1 MRRRLR
7 GTPGMW
13 MQAGMLTEP
22 EELSPVC
29 AAVLADRYLAPGETT
44 PEQVFRRVAHAL
56 AAAEAPDRR
65 THFAR
70 LFYVNMLHGAIGAE
84 RIMANAGVD
93 RQATMVNCF
102 VHPIVGPGA
111 QVAGAADID
120 RALKQAQVTLRMG
133 GGVGYDFSAVAPMDA
148 LQTGEDGGTGSV
160 CEVIERFDHTCA
172 ALALA
177 NTRGGAQMAVLRCN
191 HPDLAAFVAAKR
203 GRKRWTTFNVSVAVT
218 DAFMQAV
225 ADDAQWRL
233 QHRAEPSAQR
243 RAAGAHLLDNGHWC
257 YATVPARQLWD
268 MLVEAAHHSA
278 EPGLLFIDT
287 INSANDLAEL
297 ETIAATNPCGEQPL
311 PAWGSCVLGPIN
323 LSRWIQHPFGV
334 GGQPMFDFVSFGRAV
349 HIQVRM
355 LDNAID
361 ITRWPLIEHMR
372 EAHAK
377 RRIGV
382 GVTGLADALTMM
394 GLPYQAPEARNLAV
408 QIGRCLRDNAYA
420 ASAALAQERSPYPLF
435 RAERSLAPGH
445 FVATLPGAVRETI
458 ARHGLRNSHL
468 LSLAPT
474 GSVSLA
480 FGGNCSS
487 GIEPA
492 FDWAYQRRVRIH
504 HGQPQLYRIENHAYR
519 CFQAMHGEHAVLPSY
534 FVTANQVDG
543 DDHLKMVAAL
553 QPFIDA
559 SISKTIL
566 ISGGVSPAQVG
577 ALLFRAWQLRLKGI
591 TIFRPD
597 PASDEVLSVLPA
609 ADGRPVCF
617 C

>member
-1 MRRRLR
+1 
-7 GTPGMW
+7 
-13 MQAGMLTEP
+13 
-22 EELSPVC
+22 
-29 AAVLADRYLAPGETT
+29 
-44 PEQVFRRVAHAL
+44 
-56 AAAEAPDRR
+56 
-65 THFAR
+65 
-70 LFYVNMLHGAIGAE
+70 
-84 RIMANAGVD
+84 
-93 RQATMVNCF
+93 
-102 VHPIVGPGA
+102 
-111 QVAGAADID
+111 
-120 RALKQAQVTLRMG
+120 
-133 GGVGYDFSAVAPMDA
+133 
-148 LQTGEDGGTGSV
+148 
-160 CEVIERFDHTCA
+160 
-172 ALALA
+172 
-177 NTRGGAQMAVLRCN
+177 
-191 HPDLAAFVAAKR
+191 
-203 GRKRWTTFNVSVAVT
+203 
-218 DAFMQAV
+218 
-225 ADDAQWRL
+225 
-233 QHRAEPSAQR
+233 
-243 RAAGAHLLDNGHWC
+243 
-257 YATVPARQLWD
+257 
-268 MLVEAAHHSA
+268 
-278 EPGLLFIDT
+278 
-287 INSANDLAEL
+287 
-297 ETIAATNPCGEQPL
+297 
-311 PAWGSCVLGPIN
+311 
-323 LSRWIQHPFGV
+323 
-334 GGQPMFDFVSFGRAV
+334 
-349 HIQVRM
+349 M

-577 ALLFRAWQLRLKGI
+577 ALLFERGNCGSKASRSSGRIPHRMRCFPCCRLPMAGRYASAECATPLFANAFHDCSPATFLPPPEMGFHTRA
-591 TIFRPD
+591 
-597 PASDEVLSVLPA
+597 EVEHLPSEI
-609 ADGRPVCF
+609 V
-617 C
+617 

>member
-1 MRRRLR
+1 MR
-7 GTPGMW
+7 
-13 MQAGMLTEP
+13 AEMLIAP
-22 EELSPVC
+22 EALSPVC

-44 PEQVFRRVAHAL
+44 VKQVFRRVAQAL

-65 THFAR
+65 THFSR
-70 LFYVNMLHGAIGAE
+70 LFYANMLHGAIGAG
-84 RIMANAGVD
+84 RIMANAGVA

-102 VHPIVGPGA
+102 VHPIVGPGVL
-111 QVAGAADID
+111 VADAADID
-120 RALKQAQVTLRMG
+120 RALEQAQVTLRMG
-133 GGVGYDFSAVAPMDA
+133 GGVGYDFSAVAPTDA
-148 LQTGEDGGTGSV
+148 LQTHGDCGTGSV
-160 CEVIERFDHTCA
+160 CDVIERFDHACA
-172 ALALA
+172 TLALA
-177 NTRGGAQMAVLRCN
+177 TTRGGAQMAVLRCD

-203 GRKRWTTFNVSVAVT
+203 GRRRWTTFNVSVAAT
-218 DAFMQAV
+218 DTFMQAV
-225 ADDAQWRL
+225 ADDALWRL
-233 QHRAEPSAQR
+233 QHRAEPNAQR
-243 RAAGAHLLDNGHWC
+243 RAAGAHLLDNGSWC
-257 YATVPARQLWD
+257 YETVPARQLWD

-287 INSANDLAEL
+287 INAANDLAEL

-311 PAWGSCVLGPIN
+311 PPWGSCVLGPID
-323 LSRWIQHPFGV
+323 LSRWVQRPFGV
-334 GGQPMFDFVSFGRAV
+334 GGQPMFDFVGLSRSV
-349 HIQVRM
+349 HAQVRM

-382 GVTGLADALTMM
+382 GVTALADALTMM
-394 GLPYQAPEARNLAV
+394 CLPYDAPEARNLAA
-408 QIGRCLRDNAYA
+408 QIGRCLRDGAYA
-420 ASAALAQERSPYPLF
+420 ASAALARERGPYPLF
-435 RAERSLAPGH
+435 RAERSLAPEH
-445 FVATLPGAVRETI
+445 FVSTLPEATREAI
-458 ARHGLRNSHL
+458 ARYGLRNSHL

-492 FDWAYQRRVRIH
+492 FDWAYQRRVRIQ
-504 HGQPQLYRIENHAYR
+504 HGPPQRYRIENHAYR
-519 CFQAMHGEHAVLPSY
+519 CFRAIHGEHAALPDY
-534 FVTANQVDG
+534 FVTASQVDG
-543 DDHLKMVAAL
+543 SDHLRMVAAL

-566 ISGGVSPAQVG
+566 VRGGVSPAEVG
-577 ALLFRAWQLRLKGI
+577 ALLFRAWQLRIKGI

-597 PASDEVLSVLPA
+597 PASDDVLSVLPA
-609 ADGRPVCF
+609 ADGRPACF